1 MYESKTFEQKK
12 FAYLLAASLRS
23 KQQYSVLNY
32 APPKSEAVYDVFIP
46 SYPRMLV
53 RILDSNTYT
62 DGNSI
67 RSVIERQLT
76 EHSENK
82 TYDCNFFVILDDN
95 GWVPKEEVQEN
106 ITSTSCSNIALA
118 HSIRGRPEE
127 IENIS
132 WMIFHARKGHLTPRT
147 IPLHECSSST
157 EFELELPLGK
167 KTEESKNA
175 ITVSVNHEESRYYV
189 LDGRDAFDAATS
201 RHQEEISAYV
211 ITSMMPETWD
221 VKLVEPKQPR
231 RQYRQQARAY
241 NMVSNFMYSMIDTP
255 PHDYFADE
263 EDDYE
268 LSLVEAIRPEL
279 EGLISIIE
287 KKNIAHVLLFE
298 YNMLKKEHEEEH
310 FTSCGLRVGRL
321 LESVIFSMGKNWDV
335 ELENPKIEKL
345 IQIDAKLRE
354 IESHYIQYITA
365 DETRAENFKQ
375 KLNQSLLTLNQNIV
389 QLTFAA
395 GEGFTDEDLS
405 KKDFK
410 LARTVLMDIRRK
422 FAKVDGV
429 MQAFGGNQLVETYN
443 RIHTIR
449 NQAAHADIN
458 LNPREL
464 CRDDVDDMLVTIRE
478 MMQKL
483 VNIGVAVKEIHS

>member
-1 MYESKTFEQKK
+1 MWESKTFEQKK

-32 APPKSEAVYDVFIP
+32 TPPKSEAVHDVFIP

-82 TYDCNFFVILDDN
+82 TYDCDFFVILDDHRWITN
-95 GWVPKEEVQEN
+95 EEVQEI

-118 HSIRGRPEE
+118 QSIRGRPGE

-132 WMIFHARKGHLTPRT
+132 WMIFHARKGYLTPRT
-147 IPLHECSSST
+147 IPLHECSSNT
-157 EFELELPLGK
+157 DFELQLPLQINEV
-167 KTEESKNA
+167 EESKNA
-175 ITVSVNHEESRYYV
+175 ITVSVNHEEGRYYV
-189 LDGRDAFDAATS
+189 LDGRDVFDAATS
-201 RHQEEISAYV
+201 SNQKEISAYV
-211 ITSMMPETWD
+211 IASMMPETWD

-231 RQYRQQARAY
+231 RRNRQPSRAT
-241 NMVSNFMYSMIDTP
+241 NMVSSFMHSMIDISP
-255 PHDYFADE
+255 QNDYFE
-263 EDDYE
+263 NKEDDYE

-287 KKNIAHVLLFE
+287 KNDSANVLLFE

-335 ELENPKIEKL
+335 ELEKPKIEKL
-345 IQIDAKLRE
+345 VKIDLKLRK
-354 IESHYIQYITA
+354 IESHYIQFITA
-365 DETRAENFKQ
+365 DESSAAKQ
-375 KLNQSLLTLNQNIV
+375 KKLLNLSIKSLSQDIYDLSY
-389 QLTFAA
+389 AA
-395 GEGFTDEDLS
+395 GEGFSNVDLS
-405 KKDFK
+405 NKDFK
-410 LARTVLMDIRRK
+410 LARTVLMDIRK
-422 FAKVDGV
+422 KYAMVPGV
-429 MQAFGGNQLVETYN
+429 LQAFGGNQLVYTYN
-443 RIHTIR
+443 RIHEIR

-458 LNPREL
+458 LKPREL
-464 CRDDVDDMLVTIRE
+464 SRDDVSEMLVTVRE
-478 MMQKL
+478 MMLKL
-483 VNIGVAVKEIHS
+483 VNIGVALKES

>member
-1 MYESKTFEQKK
+1 
-12 FAYLLAASLRS
+12 
-23 KQQYSVLNY
+23 
-32 APPKSEAVYDVFIP
+32 
-46 SYPRMLV
+46 
-53 RILDSNTYT
+53 
-62 DGNSI
+62 
-67 RSVIERQLT
+67 
-76 EHSENK
+76 
-82 TYDCNFFVILDDN
+82 
-95 GWVPKEEVQEN
+95 
-106 ITSTSCSNIALA
+106 
-118 HSIRGRPEE
+118 
-127 IENIS
+127 
-132 WMIFHARKGHLTPRT
+132 
-147 IPLHECSSST
+147 
-157 EFELELPLGK
+157 
-167 KTEESKNA
+167 
-175 ITVSVNHEESRYYV
+175 
-189 LDGRDAFDAATS
+189 
-201 RHQEEISAYV
+201 
-211 ITSMMPETWD
+211 
-221 VKLVEPKQPR
+221 
-231 RQYRQQARAY
+231 
-241 NMVSNFMYSMIDTP
+241 MVSNFMYSMIDTP

-335 ELENPKIEKL
+335 ELEKPKIEKL